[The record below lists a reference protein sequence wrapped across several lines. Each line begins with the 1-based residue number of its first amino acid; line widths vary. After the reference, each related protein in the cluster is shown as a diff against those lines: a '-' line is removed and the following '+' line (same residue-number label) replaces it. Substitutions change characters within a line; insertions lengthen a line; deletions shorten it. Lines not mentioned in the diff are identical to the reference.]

1 VQSLFQ
7 AGLIG
12 EKVAARLGPRGSEST
27 PVPEELQAR
36 VEEATKAAR
45 RLAAEAGPLETLR
58 QKLGTQKKINAEVLR
73 ILGPGDPVRAARS
86 RGPSRLL
93 ERALTEADKLDTG
106 DLEALVRRCLER
118 LPAERACELARQAE
132 QRAAT
137 PKTQPHA
144 GAA

>member
-1 VQSLFQ
+1 MFQ

-45 RLAAEAGPLETLR
+45 RLAAEAGPLDTLR
-58 QKLGTQKKINAEVLR
+58 QRLETQKKINAEVLR

-86 RGPSRLL
+86 RGLTRPL
-93 ERALTEADKLDTG
+93 ERALAEADKLDAG
-106 DLEALVRRCLER
+106 DLKELVRRCLER
-118 LPAERACELARQAE
+118 LPAEHAWELAGEAH
-132 QRAAT
+132 QRASTAT
-137 PKTQPHA
+137 MQPQT